1 MRLQHQRAAL
11 EIGSKQRHKKR
22 RLTSAQV
29 AMQVLSSVETTARN
43 VQANDDDDDDDYEY
57 EFLDDEAK
65 RIHLEQKRRRARQ
78 SKENVAEVDNRGSVG
93 SVGIE

>member
-43 VQANDDDDDDDYEY
+43 VQAHDDDDDDYEY
-57 EFLDDEAK
+57 EFLDEEAE
-65 RIHLEQKRRRARQ
+65 RIHLEQERRRRARQ
-78 SKENVAEVDNRGSVG
+78 SKENVAEVDNRDSVG